1 MPDSANV
8 RPQVVRRILFTAAT
22 AGLLLIAALLAQLSS
37 TPSTPRST
45 VPPCVSDCTVIRDK
59 TVSTTKGGVI
69 FEFPKAY
76 IKHFDQTRWDSS
88 PNSWENEIQV
98 KWPSMEPFTMTEIDA
113 LFKEWD
119 KTGRD
124 PNYPNFLV
132 DLLTIRLR
140 QNSKTPVP
148 ISASA
153 LEAVV
158 ASRYGTPRPVSAIPG
173 VQEYG
178 ENPRE
183 LAYRDNAGS
192 QRFADGMPAYIFCR
206 GKPLAVSNS
215 LEGGCLMQ
223 LTWPNGLEVDVR
235 FNRVHLPKWRQLHD
249 EAMNLLRSFIVDGN
263 LPSGSLL
270 KLE

>member
-1 MPDSANV
+1 M
-8 RPQVVRRILFTAAT
+8 VRRILSISAIV
-22 AGLLLIAALLAQLSS
+22 GLLLIAALVGQRF
-37 TPSTPRST
+37 RSPPVPT
-45 VPPCVSDCTVIRDK
+45 SIVPPCVSDCTVIRDK
-59 TVSTTKGGVI
+59 TVSTTKGGVT

-76 IKHFDQTRWDSS
+76 IKHFGTWEPR
-88 PNSWENEIQV
+88 PNGWENELLV
-98 KWPSMEPFTMTEIDA
+98 KWPSMEPFTMAEIDS
-113 LFKEWD
+113 LYKEWD
-119 KTGRD
+119 KVGRD

-148 ISASA
+148 ISATA

-158 ASRYGTPRPVSAIPG
+158 TSRYGTPKPLSVIPG

-178 ENPRE
+178 ENSRG

-223 LTWPNGLEVDVR
+223 LTWPNGLEIDLR

-249 EAMNLLRSFIVDGN
+249 ESVNLLRSFIMDGK
-263 LPSGSLL
+263 LPSGNLL
-270 KLE
+270 KAE